1 MFLFPRVRC
10 NDAALRA
17 TETDIA
23 VKSIGPLIVLIYVL
37 SASSYLLSDLYLP
50 ALPQLAKSFGTQA
63 TLTQLSVTTY
73 LVSLA
78 LFQLLWGPVSDR
90 IGRRKVILIG
100 NVVVILGTLL
110 CVFADAI
117 SVFLV
122 GRLVE
127 GAGAAVLVVM
137 TRAILRDL
145 SKGPGLA
152 KLSAYLG
159 TSNNVVTALAPVIG
173 SYFLI
178 WFASWR
184 SIFWA
189 LLAVFGVLLIASF
202 FWVQES
208 IREKTTESVT
218 RVYGHVLTN
227 RNFML
232 ATVSSA
238 CGFGGLV
245 AYLTTVP
252 FLYQSVL
259 SVPLDVFGW
268 LGMCIIA
275 SSLIAK
281 LVSGKLVNRLGV
293 QKLLYVAAFNMLLG
307 PAIMLG
313 FVFVGMLNVW
323 VVLVPFMVFNAGS
336 GLLFSNVPA
345 IAMEDFSANAGSAA
359 AVYGCIQILGAVAT
373 TTLVSYLPEHSQ
385 TALAIILTIVGLIVV
400 VSMALIRWPG
410 AAPARS

>member
-1 MFLFPRVRC
+1 MPDGR
-10 NDAALRA
+10 ALQI
-17 TETDIA
+17 EKLMKN
-23 VKSIGPLIVLIYVL
+23 VGPLVVLIYVL

-50 ALPQLAKSFGTQA
+50 ALPQMTEAFGTKA
-63 TLTQLSVTTY
+63 TLTQLSMTTY

-100 NVVVILGTLL
+100 NFVVILGTLL
-110 CVFADAI
+110 CVLSSQI
-117 SVFLV
+117 SVFLL

-145 SKGPGLA
+145 SKGAGLA

-159 TSNNVVTALAPVIG
+159 TSNNVVTAFAPVVG

-178 WFASWR
+178 WFVSWR

-189 LLAVFGVLLIASF
+189 LLFVFFLLLIASF
-202 FWVQES
+202 FWVEES
-208 IREKTTESVT
+208 IREKTTESVA
-218 RVYGHVLTN
+218 RVYGSVLTH

-232 ATVSSA
+232 ATLASA
-238 CGFGGLV
+238 SGFGGLL

-259 SVPLDVFGW
+259 SISLPVFGW

-281 LVSGKLVNRLGV
+281 LLSGMLVKVLGV
-293 QKLLYVAAFNMLLG
+293 KKLLYVGAFNMVLG
-307 PAIMLG
+307 ATIMLG
-313 FVFVGMLNVW
+313 FVFVDVLNVW
-323 VVLVPFMVFNAGS
+323 VVLLPFMIFNAGL

-345 IAMEDFSANAGSAA
+345 IAMEDFASNAGSAA
-359 AVYGCIQILGAVAT
+359 AVYGCVQILGAVLT
-373 TTLVSYLPEHSQ
+373 TTLVSYLPDHSQ
-385 TALAIILTIVGLIVV
+385 TALAIILTVVGLLTA
-400 VSMALIRWPG
+400 SAMALIRWPQ
-410 AAPARS
+410 PAKVRA